1 MMKKT
6 MLSLVAALAFLM
18 ISGCSTPVYESQ
30 YAWDYGWRVGT
41 VTKLIPP
48 EEFQ

>member
-1 MMKKT
+1 MTKDST
-6 MLSLVAALAFLM
+6 PTLVAALACVA